1 MLSKARTDEHGR
13 AFAGSQLQIQIY
25 VNRYQHEVTQAV
37 VLAINSDSVAAAPI
51 RWVSPLEQERFR
63 EYKDAAFLQAL
74 NVSRLRSLLAQ
85 FWPPSGPRW
94 DALGSISPIS
104 RPEPQAIILVEA
116 KSSPD
121 EVFSFGCRANE
132 KSRPLIEHSLARTR
146 TWLGAAETNADNWM
160 GALYQYANR
169 LAHLYFF
176 REIAH
181 IEAWLVNIYFITDPR
196 TPTSLAEW
204 QYLTMDIKN
213 MLGLPAAI
221 PYTVDVFL
229 PAYRR
234 EVLLAPHELGGSGA
248 WP

>member
-1 MLSKARTDEHGR
+1 MSDMLSKARTDEHGR

-25 VNRYQHEVTQAV
+25 VNRYQHELTQAV
-37 VLAINSDSVAAAPI
+37 VLAMNSDSVAAPI
-51 RWVSPLEQERFR
+51 RWISPLEQERFR

-94 DALGSISPIS
+94 DALGSISATS

-146 TWLGAAETNADNWM
+146 TALGGAETNADNWM
-160 GALYQYANR
+160 GALYQ
-169 LAHLYFF
+169 
-176 REIAH
+176 
-181 IEAWLVNIYFITDPR
+181 
-196 TPTSLAEW
+196 
-204 QYLTMDIKN
+204 
-213 MLGLPAAI
+213 
-221 PYTVDVFL
+221 
-229 PAYRR
+229 
-234 EVLLAPHELGGSGA
+234 
-248 WP
+248 